1 MAEKEA
7 GAVLGCAVEKD
18 PAGVFLLLLLL
29 LLGALDAE
37 KELARLGRG
46 LNSAKLL

>member
-18 PAGVFLLLLLL
+18 LLLL